1 MSTACNWLSLFL
13 CLRGTSNNKKA
24 IHQIHPNQRSFDA
37 VVVWKGKGLQK
48 STGGVAYDYILKP
61 AADSAPKIS
70 SPPKDKPLTHDE
82 IFEKLQKAEARRQS
96 LEAQKLEFVAKEKQ
110 RMQEALMKSQ
120 KEEEEKAK
128 AAQAKLRRSMEIT
141 KENRELQIMSLQ
153 EKLREHLAK
162 VQEVCKNSESMS
174 KELEERLIQKY
185 EAYEENR
192 NNQLQSVVKRLQDHA
207 KHIEEVCKASETMS
221 KTSEEKII
229 QKMEN
234 ALKNREEHFKAL
246 QERLKDHERK
256 IEEVRKNKM
265 TMSNCSMEGS
275 VSC

>member
-61 AADSAPKIS
+61 AADNAPKIS

-153 EKLREHLAK
+153 EKLREH
-162 VQEVCKNSESMS
+162 
-174 KELEERLIQKY
+174 
-185 EAYEENR
+185 
-192 NNQLQSVVKRLQDHA
+192 A
-207 KHIEEVCKASETMS
+207 KHIEEVCKASETM
-221 KTSEEKII
+221 
-229 QKMEN
+229 
-234 ALKNREEHFKAL
+234 
-246 QERLKDHERK
+246 
-256 IEEVRKNKM
+256 
-265 TMSNCSMEGS
+265 
-275 VSC
+275 

>member
-1 MSTACNWLSLFL
+1 MST
-13 CLRGTSNNKKA
+13 
-24 IHQIHPNQRSFDA
+24 
-37 VVVWKGKGLQK
+37 GLQK

-61 AADSAPKIS
+61 AADNAPKIS

-162 VQEVCKNSESMS
+162 VQEVCRNSESMS

-185 EAYEENR
+185 ELMKKTAITSFSLLSSAYRTMQNILR
-192 NNQLQSVVKRLQDHA
+192 KYAKLVKL
-207 KHIEEVCKASETMS
+207 
-221 KTSEEKII
+221 
-229 QKMEN
+229 
-234 ALKNREEHFKAL
+234 
-246 QERLKDHERK
+246 
-256 IEEVRKNKM
+256 
-265 TMSNCSMEGS
+265 
-275 VSC
+275 